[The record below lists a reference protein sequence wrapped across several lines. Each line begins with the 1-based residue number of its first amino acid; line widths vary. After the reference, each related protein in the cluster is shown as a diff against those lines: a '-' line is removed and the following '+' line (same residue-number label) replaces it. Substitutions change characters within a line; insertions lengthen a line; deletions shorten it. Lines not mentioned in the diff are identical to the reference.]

1 MLLLFLPQPR
11 LLLPLR
17 MALSRLCLFSWRT
30 YSSRVS
36 RASFRPCFLVRMLG
50 RFRSL
55 VMMAEDWR
63 VITEVGVE
71 ACTRWRNKRG
81 LFERPDFIPLDF
93 IPTPGLGSF
102 MANLRGPI
110 RFGRWASM
118 LVNIGFS
125 SAPSVTKD
133 SGPDLVRYSVRL
145 SLCYAL
151 WHGTG
156 DFGPNMFFDI
166 SASPKYMS
174 GLCRTGL
181 AKVIG

>member
-1 MLLLFLPQPR
+1 
-11 LLLPLR
+11 
-17 MALSRLCLFSWRT
+17 
-30 YSSRVS
+30 
-36 RASFRPCFLVRMLG
+36 MLG

-71 ACTRWRNKRG
+71 ACTRWRNERG
-81 LFERPDFIPLDF
+81 LSERPDFPSPSSSPDF

-102 MANLRGPI
+102 MGLFLFKSGRLGCRVSRMVPMVSGTVAGLRLLP
-110 RFGRWASM
+110 
-118 LVNIGFS
+118 FS
-125 SAPSVTKD
+125 LTWLSLMCQTKD